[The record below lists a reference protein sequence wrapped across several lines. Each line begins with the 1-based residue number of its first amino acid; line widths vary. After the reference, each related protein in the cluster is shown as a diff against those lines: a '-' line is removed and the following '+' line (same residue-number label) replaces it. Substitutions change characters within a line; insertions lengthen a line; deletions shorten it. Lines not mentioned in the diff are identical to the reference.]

1 MNTTTKSEKQSFGLL
16 LSLFFLVLLLLHF
29 TLTIAYQFRELDYTS
44 RLAGLAK
51 QYTEPLFTQNFKIFA
66 PDVPDIK
73 YKLFVRYAADG
84 KNFSAWQNVGAP
96 LVVKHQK
103 NRIASS
109 GYEYLIYKNAIS
121 ELLLAHA
128 DAVERCDKSLP
139 SNLARRQITL
149 LLQNSI
155 HFYKASF
162 SFNRQ
167 WSKEFP
173 NKPFPKGFECAL
185 LLEKIEPV
193 DNRQSVTQ
201 ANYAYLF
208 FPNVAAIR

>member
-1 MNTTTKSEKQSFGLL
+1 MNISTKREKQSFGIL

-29 TLTIAYQFRELDYTS
+29 TFTIAYQFREADYS
-44 RLAGLAK
+44 RPLSLLSK

-84 KNFSAWQNVGAP
+84 KNFSSWQNVGAP

-121 ELLLAHA
+121 ELLRAHA
-128 DAVERCDKSLP
+128 DAVERIDKSL
-139 SNLARRQITL
+139 SANLAQRQITDML
-149 LLQNSI
+149 RNSI
-155 HFYKASF
+155 HFYKASYCF
-162 SFNRQ
+162 SRQ
-167 WSKEFP
+167 WTKEFP

-185 LLEKIEPV
+185 LLEKIAPV
-193 DNRQSVTQ
+193 DNKQSKAQ